1 MMTRCISLGLAAFLS
16 CAALAGNTVTDVSAN
31 YNETGMRMADTS
43 GNERREGRRDD
54 RGDDRDDRQDCRQDE
69 GRVGGDKRD
78 CKQDARGDDG
88 DDA

>member
-1 MMTRCISLGLAAFLS
+1 MMTRCISLGLAALLS
-16 CAALAGNTVTDVSAN
+16 CAAFAADTGTDTSAM
-31 YNETGMRMADTS
+31 YTEVGLKMADTR
-43 GNERREGRRDD
+43 GNERRDD

-78 CKQDARGDDG
+78 CKQDARRDDG